1 MLLNVYSVKLEWFE
15 PIKRYIFLHACTL
28 HALLLVCPS
37 LKFSGRSMDII
48 LVPLIGIFVTI
59 VDLYMWIIIVNVVLS
74 WLVAFNVINTSNRL
88 VFMVGDF
95 CYRAT
100 EPLLSRIRQIL
111 PNFGTLDISP
121 LVLIL
126 SLFFSIALFLAK
138 VFSFINY

>member
-1 MLLNVYSVKLEWFE
+1 
-15 PIKRYIFLHACTL
+15 
-28 HALLLVCPS
+28 
-37 LKFSGRSMDII
+37 MDII

-59 VDLYMWIIIVNVVLS
+59 IDLYMWIIIVNVVLS
-74 WLVAFNVINTSNRL
+74 WLVAFNVINTTNRL

-121 LVLIL
+121 LILIL
-126 SLFFSIALFLAK
+126 SLYFLK
-138 VFSFINY
+138 DILIRVGMRLS

>member
-1 MLLNVYSVKLEWFE
+1 
-15 PIKRYIFLHACTL
+15 
-28 HALLLVCPS
+28 
-37 LKFSGRSMDII
+37 MDII

-100 EPLLSRIRQIL
+100 EPLLSRLRQIL

-126 SLFFSIALFLAK
+126 SLFFLKDILIRVGMRLSQ
-138 VFSFINY
+138 